1 MIGED
6 GGLRE
11 ELLVIGEAG
20 RLRGEPSVI
29 GEAGVLS
36 EDIWPYN
43 IRTRSQ
49 AK

>member
-11 ELLVIGEAG
+11 EPSVIGEAG
-20 RLRGEPSVI
+20 GLRGEPSVI
-29 GEAGVLS
+29 GEAGRLS
-36 EDIWPYN
+36 EEIWPYN
-43 IRTRSQ
+43 IRARSQ